1 MKKLLK
7 NKLYML
13 TFVNDM
19 LSNFGDVVYYLALMS
34 YVLQLPD
41 AKLAISIVSI
51 SETLPILAGFVMGYF
66 ADRTTDKI
74 KTILKTLYF
83 RTGIYLLIGVV
94 IGFKPSLWI
103 VILAAFINF
112 LSDLAGQYENGLY
125 TPLSLRVVA
134 DEDRSDSYAFRQ
146 AAGAILYIGFQS
158 AGAALV
164 TVMSYQ
170 ALAFVNAGTF
180 ALCALIMLG
189 LKPSLE
195 KLLVERPLEITK
207 EVKGNLVKDMWN
219 SMKLALREC
228 LKLPEMRQS
237 MVVVPVLNGVLNVV
251 TIIIPVIISQD
262 KHFIIGNAVTT
273 LALLTIFNLLGGIL
287 GNILAMTVLKKL
299 DLTLA
304 IRLVTLL
311 VPVFFFFIYI
321 HEIHGVYATIFLIT
335 ILAGAINPKFAAL
348 IANSMP
354 EDKLAMISG
363 GVNTY
368 FQIGSMLTRLV
379 VAGLIV
385 VLPIDVISL
394 MFLFIGFALV
404 VYAYRGKLRKV
415 VA

>member
-103 VILAAFINF
+103 VIMAAFINF

-146 AAGAILYIGFQS
+146 AAAAILYIGFQS

-321 HEIHGVYATIFLIT
+321 HEIYGVYATIFLIT

-368 FQIGSMLTRLV
+368 FQIGSMLSRLV
-379 VAGLIV
+379 VASLIV

-394 MFLFIGFALV
+394 IFLFIGFALV
-404 VYAYRGKLRKV
+404 VYAYRGKIREV

>member
-146 AAGAILYIGFQS
+146 AAAAILYIGFQS

-368 FQIGSMLTRLV
+368 FQIGSMLSRLV
-379 VAGLIV
+379 VSGLIV

-394 MFLFIGFALV
+394 IFLFIGFALV
-404 VYAYRGKLRKV
+404 VYAYRRRIRKV
-415 VA
+415 AA

>member
-146 AAGAILYIGFQS
+146 AAAAILYIGFQS

-321 HEIHGVYATIFLIT
+321 HEIYGVYATIFLIT

-363 GVNTY
+363 GANTY
-368 FQIGSMLTRLV
+368 FQIGSMLSRLV

-394 MFLFIGFALV
+394 IFLFIGFALV
-404 VYAYRGKLRKV
+404 VYAYRGRIRKV
-415 VA
+415 TV

>member
-1 MKKLLK
+1 
-7 NKLYML
+7 
-13 TFVNDM
+13 
-19 LSNFGDVVYYLALMS
+19 
-34 YVLQLPD
+34 
-41 AKLAISIVSI
+41 
-51 SETLPILAGFVMGYF
+51 
-66 ADRTTDKI
+66 
-74 KTILKTLYF
+74 
-83 RTGIYLLIGVV
+83 
-94 IGFKPSLWI
+94 
-103 VILAAFINF
+103 
-112 LSDLAGQYENGLY
+112 
-125 TPLSLRVVA
+125 
-134 DEDRSDSYAFRQ
+134 
-146 AAGAILYIGFQS
+146 
-158 AGAALV
+158 
-164 TVMSYQ
+164 
-170 ALAFVNAGTF
+170 
-180 ALCALIMLG
+180 
-189 LKPSLE
+189 
-195 KLLVERPLEITK
+195 
-207 EVKGNLVKDMWN
+207 
-219 SMKLALREC
+219 
-228 LKLPEMRQS
+228 

-321 HEIHGVYATIFLIT
+321 HEIYGVYATIFLIT

-368 FQIGSMLTRLV
+368 FQIGSMLSRLV

-394 MFLFIGFALV
+394 IFLFIGFALV
-404 VYAYRGKLRKV
+404 VYAYRGKIREV

>member
-146 AAGAILYIGFQS
+146 AAAAILYIGFQS

-207 EVKGNLVKDMWN
+207 EVTGNLVKDMWN

-335 ILAGAINPKFAAL
+335 ILAGTINPKFAAL

-368 FQIGSMLTRLV
+368 FQIGSMLSRLV
-379 VAGLIV
+379 VASLIV

-394 MFLFIGFALV
+394 IFLFIGFALV
-404 VYAYRGKLRKV
+404 VYAYRGKIREV

>member
-146 AAGAILYIGFQS
+146 ATAAILYIGFQS

-207 EVKGNLVKDMWN
+207 EVKGHLVKDMWN

-368 FQIGSMLTRLV
+368 FQIGSMLSRLV
-379 VAGLIV
+379 VSGLIV

-404 VYAYRGKLRKV
+404 VYAYRRRIRKV
-415 VA
+415 AA

>member
-146 AAGAILYIGFQS
+146 AAAAILYIGFQS

-180 ALCALIMLG
+180 ALCTLIMLG

-262 KHFIIGNAVTT
+262 KHFTIGNAVTT

-287 GNILAMTVLKKL
+287 GNILAMTILKKL

-368 FQIGSMLTRLV
+368 FQIGSMLSRLV

-394 MFLFIGFALV
+394 IFLFIGFALV
-404 VYAYRGKLRKV
+404 VYAYRGKIREV